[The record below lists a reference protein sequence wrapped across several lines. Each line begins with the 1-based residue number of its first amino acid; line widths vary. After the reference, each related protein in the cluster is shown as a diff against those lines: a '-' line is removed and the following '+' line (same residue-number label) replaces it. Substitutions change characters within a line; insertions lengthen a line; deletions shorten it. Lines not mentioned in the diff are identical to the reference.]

1 MFSSIKNNI
10 LLLLCGICILSCAET
25 NKKSANTAYVDVM
38 ISEVLTDEAIKESWE
53 LLTNGQQL
61 ADEGESIEHIVKTF
75 PLGTIFQTNHTS
87 IRFFIK
93 GSISMIIELDRHN
106 KNKGLTKGG
115 SNVNRTSQSLPLM
128 NINANLSNFNIIDN
142 SKENVDVVGSDRND
156 NERQQKKALILAPY
170 NSTDFK
176 NYDDADVAYK
186 YLKKNRNYKDN
197 IKFLKDNNIT
207 LDDFASFA
215 EYDLVHLST
224 HGENFCEIKI
234 MEDNSWVLM
243 DPNNVRKCNLTISTN
258 IQHWFTENEK
268 DIPEEIKE
276 LYKKYGEFIDISD
289 NEILLKNSFFF
300 NFYKSGLKNKI
311 WIFSACQLGSNNYF
325 EITMDDIHTNGHFFY
340 WLNSVM
346 GSDAERAF
354 NEFYDNLIMYGL
366 DAAKSFEKIPTVLRE
381 NIPQVDI
388 DTFKVVVDT
397 VYKIDPKTK
406 EKLSELVYK
415 DSIAKKNYTTSLL
428 HLQTGDPRHGIEVI
442 DMLNPTNNSLVQ
454 AGDFYKLV
462 GEFDDGKDEALTL
475 KVKLI
480 GYTKAEFLEEKMNI
494 SLLVDDENVL
504 SKQSFLPD
512 VSGDNSTLESIKDHK
527 YGVIVT
533 FTDIAIPDVGT
544 KEELTLKAILHLN
557 DEHISIHKETVSIL
571 SYGIIATT
579 ERRGRKSKFT
589 YDGRRKTGKYELGSL
604 PVVYHDD
611 EGYKYI
617 NSRTSGWKKVN
628 MRKMTGTNSNF
639 DARTRTLL
647 NFPLVGYALIFKMS
661 DIQKVSEYS
670 ETKVEC
676 GLPAK
681 CTQFSASNGVKLL
694 YNGSGRL
701 IEYTTPS
708 QTINFQY
715 GNYNVIL
722 PEAGIPKK
730 VKKLEDVMS
739 GTEAVQK

>member
-1 MFSSIKNNI
+1 MFLSIKNYI
-10 LLLLCGICILSCAET
+10 LLLVCCICIVSCTET
-25 NKKSANTAYVDVM
+25 NKKDADTSYVDIM
-38 ISEVLTDEAIKESWE
+38 KSEALTDEALEKSWN
-53 LLTNGQQL
+53 LLIEGQQL
-61 ADEGESIEHIVKTF
+61 ADEGKSIDDIVKTF
-75 PLGTIFQTNHTS
+75 PKGTLVSTNKDS
-87 IRFFIK
+87 ILFFID
-93 GSISMIIELDRHN
+93 GSIPMSIELN
-106 KNKGLTKGG
+106 SNQKKQYKGG
-115 SNVNRTSQSLPLM
+115 SENSVSPPK
-128 NINANLSNFNIIDN
+128 FNIPQRLSIRPLATTFNDDD
-142 SKENVDVVGSDRND
+142 KLVDVIASDKND
-156 NERQQKKALILAPY
+156 DERQYKKALILAP
-170 NSTDFK
+170 FIEEFGK
-176 NYDDADVAYK
+176 NDDALISYE
-186 YLKKNRNYKDN
+186 YLKKNRNYQDN
-197 IKFLKDNNIT
+197 IVFRKESLT
-207 LDDFASFA
+207 LEDFTNFDK
-215 EYDLVHLST
+215 YDLIHLST
-224 HGENFCEIKI
+224 HGINYCTIKTLEGIDENKVPIFDVEEYTKSNCILRISTGISHGFKDLVNNEKERDEFREKYNKYRGHIIITKDKIKI
-234 MEDNSWVLM
+234 KHTFFSHIYNKKM
-243 DPNNVRKCNLTISTN
+243 D
-258 IQHWFTENEK
+258 
-268 DIPEEIKE
+268 
-276 LYKKYGEFIDISD
+276 
-289 NEILLKNSFFF
+289 
-300 NFYKSGLKNKI
+300 NKI
-311 WIFSACQLGSNNYF
+311 LIISACETGQNGVLASVIKNIMNNS
-325 EITMDDIHTNGHFFY
+325 HFLY
-340 WLNSVM
+340 WQNSVYPN
-346 GSDAERAF
+346 DAYVAF
-354 NEFYDNLIMYGL
+354 NKFYENLVDKGL
-366 DAAKSFEKIPTVLRE
+366 DVAKAYDKIPLKLRVKLPSDGE
-381 NIPQVDI
+381 YYVN
-388 DTFKVVVDT
+388 KDT
-397 VYKIDPKTK
+397 VKYKT
-406 EKLSELVYK
+406 
-415 DSIAKKNYTTSLL
+415 TTSLE
-428 HLQTGDPRHGIEVI
+428 HLQTGNPRHAIEVI
-442 DMLNPTNNSLVQ
+442 DMLNPTNNSLIQ
-454 AGDFYKLV
+454 TGDFYKLV
-462 GEFDDGKDEALTL
+462 GEFDDGKDEALIL

-480 GYTKAEFLEEKMNI
+480 GYTKAEFLEEKMSI
-494 SLLVDDENVL
+494 SLLIDDENVL

-512 VSGDNSTLESIKDHK
+512 VSGDNSTVKSIKDHK

-589 YDGRRKTGKYELGSL
+589 YDSRRKTGKYEMGSL

-681 CTQFSASNGVKLL
+681 CTQFSTSNGVKLL